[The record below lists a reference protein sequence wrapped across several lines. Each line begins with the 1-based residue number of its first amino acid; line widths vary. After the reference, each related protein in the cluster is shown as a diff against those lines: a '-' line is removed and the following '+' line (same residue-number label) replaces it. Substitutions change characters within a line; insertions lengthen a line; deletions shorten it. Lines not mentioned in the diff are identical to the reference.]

1 MEDIYKDLDKFA
13 RTIRKEAA
21 ADVQR
26 MGIDIISLTIKN
38 VYDPLKY
45 LDSLGRARIAEIK
58 CQTEMDMLLA
68 DNDARIF
75 EAECEKLSTNV
86 HIKCKLKM
94 EEGKSNSELERSNF
108 EREVFFIGNFFNK

>member
-13 RTIRKEAA
+13 RTIRKEAG

-38 VYDPLKY
+38 IDDPLNY

-58 CQTEMDMLLA
+58 CQTEMDLLQA
-68 DNDARIF
+68 DNDARIV

-86 HIKCKLKM
+86 HIKCNMKM
-94 EEGKSNSELERSNF
+94 EEGNCNSQLERSNF
-108 EREVFFIGNFFNK
+108 ECEVFIENDLYD